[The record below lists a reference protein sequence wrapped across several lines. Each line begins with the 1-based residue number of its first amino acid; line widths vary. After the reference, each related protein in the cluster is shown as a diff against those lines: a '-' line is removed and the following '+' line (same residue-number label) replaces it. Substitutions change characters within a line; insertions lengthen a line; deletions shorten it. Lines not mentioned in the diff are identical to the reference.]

1 MMKIFTFSRI
11 KIVFLKSFYCT
22 RRMQFQQHCQKSFSE
37 CWIFFRLSCK
47 EWKNI
52 KVSIEWFFIEIVR
65 WDAKSNFFTTLP
77 KTYSRSHNF
86 IPESQE
92 LKYTNNFLIGRFFWP
107 KKFIWQATS
116 SFGNPAIEQ
125 LPNFWY
131 HSAINSGNFRKENL
145 LKKQFRNRTF
155 HSTGKV
161 QVWPL
166 CRIFDTHVQIYFV
179 PKSNAGEFFFR
190 KKMLSYE
197 MFLLDQSITVL
208 ESLSKS
214 FFLLLHFVL
223 SNSENTFSF
232 DIKKMVC
239 LKTFLWA
246 GRMRFWQPCWIFFIK
261 FPIFFQ

>member
-131 HSAINSGNFRKENL
+131 HFAINSGNFRKENL

-179 PKSNAGEFFFR
+179 PKSNAGEFFFE
-190 KKMLSYE
+190 KKCFPTKCFSWTSR
-197 MFLLDQSITVL
+197 LLFWNPCRN
-208 ESLSKS
+208 

-232 DIKKMVC
+232 DIKK
-239 LKTFLWA
+239 WSA
-246 GRMRFWQPCWIFFIK
+246 
-261 FPIFFQ
+261 